1 MSVSGISSSGLSSYG
16 AQGQQTNFQ
25 KIQQEFQQLGQDLQS
40 GNLSAA
46 QSDFS
51 ALVTLLPQS
60 STTSSGQNS
69 NKLLQAFNQ
78 LGQDLQAGNLA
89 DAQSDYANIQQAFQ
103 SQGARRHHHQD
114 PAASQ
119 GSTASGSSVS
129 DEFQQLGQALSSGNL
144 SSAQQAYAA
153 LQQDFQSSGQTSD
166 QTSGNSGSSSSSG
179 QPAQF
184 SITVEVASVSITA

>member
-103 SQGARRHHHQD
+103 SQGARR
-114 PAASQ
+114 ASPPGP
-119 GSTASGSSVS
+119 GS
-129 DEFQQLGQALSSGNL
+129 QPGQHS
-144 SSAQQAYAA
+144 QWKQR
-153 LQQDFQSSGQTSD
+153 Q
-166 QTSGNSGSSSSSG
+166 
-179 QPAQF
+179 
-184 SITVEVASVSITA
+184 